1 MIRNSAATP
10 QLASLPL
17 LRHRTVMPS
26 PEVKAGE
33 QIGNVLPWVQGQ
45 VVTQWC
51 PALNS
56 RAGRCSVL
64 LGAEGGARGWSSTA
78 LPQPQGR
85 GMTRYCSVV
94 RSWPRALPSSA
105 LP

>member
-1 MIRNSAATP
+1 MIYTLAATP
-10 QLASLPL
+10 QLALLPL
-17 LRHRTVMPS
+17 LRHGTVMPS

-56 RAGRCSVL
+56 RKGIAQYCSVL
-64 LGAEGGARGWSSTA
+64 REGPGDGPVLPFPELEAEA
-78 LPQPQGR
+78 
-85 GMTRYCSVV
+85 
-94 RSWPRALPSSA
+94 
-105 LP
+105 